1 MNMEDLLR
9 KAIAAEAKA
18 TRRNSKDVAKVW
30 ALTYAEAAVA
40 LFERLRIDSGKARTL
55 LDVARAY
62 HSRQADLM
70 QFERAWRAFKNSNSG
85 RYRAAILAHSAILK
99 ATDAVKDA
107 WPVERLA
114 EAAVDLRGAEHYAR
128 NCPLLGV
135 RAFIEARREQQP

>member
-1 MNMEDLLR
+1 MNIEELLR

-18 TRRNSKDVAKVW
+18 SRKKSKDIARVW
-30 ALTYAEAAVA
+30 ALTYADAAVA

-85 RYRAAILAHSAILK
+85 RYRAAILAHGAILK

-114 EAAVDLRGAEHYAR
+114 EAAVALREAESYAQR
-128 NCPLLGV
+128 CPLVGV
-135 RAFIEARREQQP
+135 RQFLSARHEHP

>member
-1 MNMEDLLR
+1 MNIEDLLR

-18 TRRNSKDVAKVW
+18 TRQNSKDVAKVW

-40 LFERLRIDSGKARTL
+40 LFERLRIDSGKARAL

-85 RYRAAILAHSAILK
+85 RYRAAILAHGAILK

-114 EAAVDLRGAEHYAR
+114 EAAAALRDAESYASR
-128 NCPLLGV
+128 SRLLK
-135 RAFIEARREQQP
+135 ARDFLSAHHEYP

>member
-1 MNMEDLLR
+1 MNIEDLLR

-40 LFERLRIDSGKARTL
+40 LFERLRIDSGKARAL

-85 RYRAAILAHSAILK
+85 RYRAAILAHGAILK

-114 EAAVDLRGAEHYAR
+114 EAAAALRDAESYASR
-128 NCPLLGV
+128 SRLLK
-135 RAFIEARREQQP
+135 ARDFLSAHHEYP